1 MKETCQIQKH
11 FLPLLQGIKVNVFVR
26 QEPKRKDKS
35 QKWFFLPLCCSW
47 DNPRQS
53 SWDIPGLNETCVMT
67 STKMQRDCCFV
78 SPCCLSVCLIRICI
92 QADTTPHKLQVH
104 VCVCVMGFY
113 PTPPI
118 RTHRQQTQTLIFL
131 NKISNK
137 LFPNHSKQLK
147 CHKIDRL
154 YYQYYQTSIT
164 RETGTSRWILG
175 IKQGDTDWKTKSDI
189 FQLLL
194 ECWDILLQ

>member
-1 MKETCQIQKH
+1 MCLWDKNLKEKINLRSDSFLHCVAVGTIQ
-11 FLPLLQGIKVNVFVR
+11 
-26 QEPKRKDKS
+26 
-35 QKWFFLPLCCSW
+35 
-47 DNPRQS
+47 DNHLGT
-53 SWDIPGLNETCVMT
+53 ILVLNETCVMT

-118 RTHRQQTQTLIFL
+118 RTYRQQTQTLIFL

-175 IKQGDTDWKTKSDI
+175 IKQGDTDWKTKSDV

>member
-1 MKETCQIQKH
+1 M
-11 FLPLLQGIKVNVFVR
+11 R

-35 QKWFFLPLCCSW
+35 QKWFFPPLCCSW

-53 SWDIPGLNETCVMT
+53 SWDNPGLNETCVMT

-137 LFPNHSKQLK
+137 LFPNHSKQLNVIK
-147 CHKIDRL
+147 LTGPI
-154 YYQYYQTSIT
+154 TSIT
-164 RETGTSRWILG
+164 RPQLPGKQELQDESLESNKETQTERQNLIYSNCCLSVG
-175 IKQGDTDWKTKSDI
+175 IFYYNRYQSQYIEG
-189 FQLLL
+189 Q
-194 ECWDILLQ
+194 

>member
-1 MKETCQIQKH
+1 MILSSIVLQLGQSKTIILGQSWFEWDLCNDINQDAERLLLCQSMLSICVSNQN
-11 FLPLLQGIKVNVFVR
+11 LYT
-26 QEPKRKDKS
+26 
-35 QKWFFLPLCCSW
+35 SW
-47 DNPRQS
+47 HN
-53 SWDIPGLNETCVMT
+53 
-67 STKMQRDCCFV
+67 
-78 SPCCLSVCLIRICI
+78 
-92 QADTTPHKLQVH
+92 TTQTTGSC

-118 RTHRQQTQTLIFL
+118 RTYRQQTQTLIFL